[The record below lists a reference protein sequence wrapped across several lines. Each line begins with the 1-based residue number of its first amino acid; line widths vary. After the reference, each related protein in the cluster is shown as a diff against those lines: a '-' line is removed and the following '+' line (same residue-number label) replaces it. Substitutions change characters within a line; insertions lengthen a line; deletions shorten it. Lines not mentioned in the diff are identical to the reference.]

1 MAVVVVMEYTSLFMI
16 FSFLNPSIH
25 GVGWPIN
32 FFFKQFRAVSETLMA
47 EGVADEVT
55 GTRVEELLQV
65 IVIIIIIVISIIFS
79 SNIII
84 DYHYHYY

>member
-1 MAVVVVMEYTSLFMI
+1 M
-16 FSFLNPSIH
+16 
-25 GVGWPIN
+25 GWPIN

-65 IVIIIIIVISIIFS
+65 IVIIIIIIIIIVISIIFS